1 MHLASASQLMAPN
14 TVWALALLF
23 GMVPNAAYAVFL
35 LIKRGTWRNFCR
47 SCSPQFRDDRSI
59 ADGASSAEAARALLA
74 LDVCNYALAAL
85 MGGCWF
91 TANICYSVGAEMLGE
106 QGPVL
111 GWAIFICGMIL
122 VANVA
127 GFLLR
132 EWEGVELW
140 TIVLQIVGLALVCSA
155 IVCLSLAGLYATKAD

>member
-1 MHLASASQLMAPN
+1 MAPN

-23 GMVPNAAYAVFL
+23 GMLPNAAYSIYL
-35 LIKRGTWRNFCR
+35 LLRKGTWRNFCR
-47 SCSPQFRDDRSI
+47 SCSPQFRASVPDG
-59 ADGASSAEAARALLA
+59 GASSAEAARKLFV

-85 MGGCWF
+85 MGVFWF

-127 GFLLR
+127 GFLLK
-132 EWEGVELW
+132 EWQGVETW
-140 TIVLQIVGLALVCSA
+140 TIIVQLAGLALVCSA
-155 IVCLSLAGLYATKAD
+155 IVCLSLAGLYAKAD